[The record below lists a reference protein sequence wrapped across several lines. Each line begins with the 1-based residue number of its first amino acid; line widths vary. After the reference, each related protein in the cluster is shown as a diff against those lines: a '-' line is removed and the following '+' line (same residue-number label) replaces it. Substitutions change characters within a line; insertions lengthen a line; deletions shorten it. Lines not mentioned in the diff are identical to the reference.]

1 MRFCMGWS
9 ERVSEGMGVFFI
21 YGRLG
26 YGNGLYRE
34 RERANCGIIF
44 VFVSE
49 SLQL

>member
-1 MRFCMGWS
+1 MRGR
-9 ERVSEGMGVFFI
+9 EGRGGIGMGFFFLI

-44 VFVSE
+44 FFVSE
-49 SLQL
+49 SVKL